1 MDDRQAGELFRTAA
15 DEVGRSA
22 PPPVFDHADVVAGSR
37 RATRR
42 QRTLV
47 GTAMAVTLLAA
58 TGALVSGALTRP
70 DPTTSALAGPQPSF
84 SAPYAPG
91 PTGQRDAGGAADT
104 AATPEAAPGAT
115 PPGVVAAPEAPP
127 GAPAVG
133 VPNTASDA
141 GARSKSLSEV
151 GGAGC
156 AEPDV
161 RVFAQLAAALP
172 GARSTRPYAVP
183 GGCVAGGIGVALD
196 VVDDSSFGS
205 ARGTLV
211 VVLTPAGADS
221 GAPMDGPTVVSG
233 VAPARS
239 GGIVRVTAGSA
250 GNGQVPYRQRVV
262 QLATQLAG
270 KL

>member
-15 DEVGRSA
+15 DEVGRTA
-22 PPPVFDHADVVAGSR
+22 PPPAFDHADVVAGCR

-42 QRTLV
+42 QRMLV
-47 GTAMAVTLLAA
+47 GTATAVTLLAA
-58 TGALVSGALTRP
+58 TGALVTGALTQP
-70 DPTTSALAGPQPSF
+70 DPTTSALAGSQPSL
-84 SAPYAPG
+84 SVPYAPG
-91 PTGQRDAGGAADT
+91 PTGQRGADGGAD
-104 AATPEAAPGAT
+104 AAAPEAAPGA
-115 PPGVVAAPEAPP
+115 PGVGAPNAAPDV
-127 GAPAVG
+127 GGPA
-133 VPNTASDA
+133 A
-141 GARSKSLSEV
+141 GARSESLSEV
-151 GGAGC
+151 GGPGC
-156 AEPDV
+156 VEPDV

-183 GGCVAGGIGVALD
+183 GGCVAGGVGVALD
-196 VVDDSSFGS
+196 VFDDSSFGG

-221 GAPMDGPTVVSG
+221 GAPMDGPHVVSG